1 MEKKCPY
8 CGAPLPEEASFCPH
22 CAKSINRRSQPQK
35 PPLIPVKVLRGI
47 LLCGVL
53 AVLAGVL
60 YLSTR
65 PQTVE
70 GMGEV
75 YYTDDDG
82 TYQLVTNVTQD
93 RYTPLPEFETT
104 AGMEDSYRFPSVL
117 YINHMDTG
125 ADASGVF
132 LQKVEKAEVTIL
144 QPDDIEDPV
153 KCSSPEPLAA
163 LEDAALVSLI
173 DFTRGSAGSSQ
184 IVWTLSM
191 ENGDTIRIR
200 TDLTII
206 LNRILNFSSE
216 NADLSDTAAIQRLID
231 QYADEP
237 KDTNINIELPAITYD
252 ETLILPRAV
261 NLTGT
266 EENGQRTTFTAGIQM
281 RDTDKSFWI
290 SYMDDID
297 FVGDGSGVGIS
308 AAGRLWTR
316 NCRFSGWKTAI
327 LSFGYVWINT
337 TDCTFEDNG
346 IALHYNS
353 TDVTAS
359 DSHFTGNLFTGN
371 DTAVLLENVPTNI
384 TMDFGGCVFTDNGT
398 DIDNRCSQPVDISQ
412 AIFQ

>member
-35 PPLIPVKVLRGI
+35 PPLIPVKFLRGI

-163 LEDAALVSLI
+163 LE
-173 DFTRGSAGSSQ
+173 GKEQ
-184 IVWTLSM
+184 
-191 ENGDTIRIR
+191 
-200 TDLTII
+200 
-206 LNRILNFSSE
+206 
-216 NADLSDTAAIQRLID
+216 
-231 QYADEP
+231 
-237 KDTNINIELPAITYD
+237 
-252 ETLILPRAV
+252 
-261 NLTGT
+261 
-266 EENGQRTTFTAGIQM
+266 EE
-281 RDTDKSFWI
+281 
-290 SYMDDID
+290 
-297 FVGDGSGVGIS
+297 V
-308 AAGRLWTR
+308 
-316 NCRFSGWKTAI
+316 
-327 LSFGYVWINT
+327 
-337 TDCTFEDNG
+337 E
-346 IALHYNS
+346 
-353 TDVTAS
+353 
-359 DSHFTGNLFTGN
+359 
-371 DTAVLLENVPTNI
+371 
-384 TMDFGGCVFTDNGT
+384 
-398 DIDNRCSQPVDISQ
+398 
-412 AIFQ
+412 